1 MELLY
6 KNNKYKFIP
15 DEVISFSDVKYL
27 DKVLENDS
35 FTKYKAITM
44 IYGEMI
50 ICNDI
55 NKLKI
60 KNKKIQNENYK
71 KYLDFISNRDIE
83 KDRWIYNIIDGLYE
97 QESIVYRDNTFIII
111 PTFEWNKDINKL
123 HILSIPIDKK
133 YRTLRDLRKKD
144 IPLLKYMKKNTL
156 IKINELYKL
165 TENDLK
171 IFIHYTPSTYHLHI
185 HYVNINYK
193 ECNSSI
199 EYSHELD
206 NVIFNLNL
214 DDEYYKKI
222 LLNRET

>member
-15 DEVISFSDVKYL
+15 EEVISFSDVKYL
-27 DKVLENDS
+27 DKVLVNDS

-60 KNKKIQNENYK
+60 KNKKIHKETYEE
-71 KYLDFISNRDIE
+71 YLDFISNRDIE

-97 QESIVYRDNTFIII
+97 QESIIYRDNTFIII
-111 PTFEWNKDINKL
+111 PTYEWNTDINKL

-206 NVIFNLNL
+206 NVIFNLQL